1 MSLGSVGIPSSL
13 GERVGLRYAGERDR
27 VVSLPQQRA
36 GGVHS
41 RGSSVPVS
49 GSGTAGVGV
58 VPMSRTTSA
67 KGRERG
73 EDGGEQQAQVH
84 APGTSVPR
92 KRYSSSFG
100 HRYGSPLSGSV
111 GSGGSGG
118 GVGED
123 GTGKE
128 REKEKDKQQP
138 PHHPY
143 AHPPHPH
150 SPLSPHYSPSSS
162 QMYMKA
168 GNADDDEI
176 SVFVQDIDARKM
188 LRGASRETSLER
200 VVGEIVP
207 RTSSGLGYEYGGQ
220 RRQPLFERGGEGGG
234 VVGTGGGGIDLDR
247 DGNGDRDEDGERT
260 SGLILTSERE
270 VDERLRRMNEV
281 FWGSLEGLGG
291 AGSGPTRS
299 ASASTSASGN
309 GTMERGGGGVEPEM
323 RFRSL
328 RSGASRPTQGI
339 AIPIPQAFRRQG
351 EGSVEEVVGRMEE
364 EAEEEGDEWGRG
376 RGVSG
381 GGGRSGGRYYM
392 F

>member
-1 MSLGSVGIPSSL
+1 MSLGSAGIPSSL

-36 GGVHS
+36 GGLHS
-41 RGSSVPVS
+41 RASSVS
-49 GSGTAGVGV
+49 GSGMAGAGV
-58 VPMSRTTSA
+58 VPMPRTTSG

-73 EDGGEQQAQVH
+73 EDGGEQHTAQVH
-84 APGTSVPR
+84 VPGTSAPR

-111 GSGGSGG
+111 GSGG

-123 GTGKE
+123 GMGKE
-128 REKEKDKQQP
+128 REKDKDKQQQHP
-138 PHHPY
+138 HPY
-143 AHPPHPH
+143 AHPHSPHPHPH

-200 VVGEIVP
+200 AVAEVMP
-207 RTSSGLGYEYGGQ
+207 RRSSSSSLGYEHGGQ
-220 RRQPLFERGGEGGG
+220 RRQPLFERSGEGGG
-234 VVGTGGGGIDLDR
+234 GVMDLNAERNADGDR
-247 DGNGDRDEDGERT
+247 EGNGVTT
-260 SGLILTSERE
+260 SGLMLTSERE

-291 AGSGPTRS
+291 ATRS
-299 ASASTSASGN
+299 ASASTSGN
-309 GTMERGGGGVEPEM
+309 GGARAEGGLDPEI

-328 RSGASRPTQGI
+328 RSGATQPTQGI

-364 EAEEEGDEWGRG
+364 EGEGEAEAEEWGRG
-376 RGVSG
+376 RGMSG
-381 GGGRSGGRYYM
+381 GGGRSGERYYM